1 MGETGCIYRLSPLL
15 MAEDGLRL
23 GGLSSGLAVILDG
36 EDGRGNSSKTRLVSY
51 CDDFCHQSV
60 ERTLEYVFG
69 LPYRSI
75 RPLTSPI
82 DCNVVRILIKNKF
95 SNFHASS
102 SSSATN
108 RDGICIFDNI
118 CGLHVVGLDNISICG
133 DIKIIKPPLLVESFA
148 MFSSARASACVWKGK
163 WMYEVT
169 LETAGIQ
176 QLGWVT
182 LSCPFTDHKGV
193 GDADDSYAFD
203 GRRVRKWNKEAEPY
217 GQSWVVGDV
226 IGCCIDLDNDEISFF
241 RNGFSL
247 GVAFHEIRKMKPP
260 FGYHPAISLS
270 QGERC
275 ELNFGS
281 RPFKYPIKG
290 YLPIQAPSP
299 VTSFATQLL
308 GCLSRL
314 LNLQSFEREEHS
326 SVDKLRR
333 LKRFASFE
341 ELFDPVSHAICAEL
355 FSVLQSDASCMEYIG
370 WGPFLSVMMEAFGMQ
385 APHNFSSLDKAV
397 DVFLEFEGSHILFE
411 HLINALSSGCKTAPL
426 VLTECPYSGSYS
438 YLALACHILRREE
451 LMVLWWKSS
460 YFEFLFEG
468 FLSRKAPNKQDLEG
482 MMPSVWWPGSCE
494 DVSYENGMILATTA
508 FSKTVSKIEE
518 KHRDL
523 CSLVIQFIPPLTSP
537 QLPGSVFRTFLQN
550 LLLKNRGDHNVL
562 PPGVSSNSVL
572 VSLYTVILHFLS
584 EGFGMRDICGWLKSC
599 ETIDPSV
606 GFLHRGG
613 QQSFPLYLFLRN
625 DPLRSDISRLGG
637 SFSHLLKSNPVN
649 DEEAE
654 VIRWEEGCMD
664 DEENRVTH
672 STRQKPCCCSS
683 SSHDDL
689 TRILKDPIR
698 YPAKS
703 SPGHCNHIPDRSA
716 HVAAEYS
723 AGSLN
728 DDITNKPS
736 SSDQSESEF
745 GYRPVQHLMNVPRET
760 NMSSATLREE
770 ELLDALLLLY
780 HIGLAPNFKQA
791 SYYMSHQ
798 SQSIS
803 VLDETDKQIREG
815 TCTEQLKR
823 LKEARN
829 CYREEVIDCVRHCAW
844 YRISLFSQWKQRGM
858 YAMCMW
864 IVQLLLV
871 LSKVDSVFVYIP
883 EFYLET
889 LVDCFHVLRKSDP
902 PFVSPAIFVKQG
914 LASFVTFV
922 VTHFNDPRISSADLR
937 DLLLQSISV
946 LVQYKEHLAAFESN
960 EAAVQRLPKALLSA
974 FDQRSWIPV
983 TNILLRLCRNSGF
996 GSSKHGE
1003 SSSSSVVFQKLLQEA
1018 CTDDKELFSAFLN
1031 RLFNTL
1037 SWTMTEFSVSIR
1049 EMQEKFQV
1057 PEFQQRKCSVIFDL
1071 SCNLARI
1078 LEFCT
1083 HEIPQA
1089 FLLGTDTNLRRLT
1102 ELVVFILNHIT
1113 SAADAEFFDLSIR
1126 RHGHSLEKVNRGMIL
1141 APLVGI
1147 ILNLLDASS
1156 RTECRELNDV
1166 VGIVAS
1172 MDCPKTLHYGFQY
1185 LLDYNWAGS
1194 LRGDAYLGKL
1204 GQLEKF
1210 ASLLISRTE
1219 SEIVDTMGHGRETEG
1234 DDGECCICYA
1244 CEADSEF
1251 VPCAHRSCYGCIS
1264 RHLLNCQRCFFCN
1277 ATVVEV
1283 VRVTVESKP
1292 GGTEPVP
1299 LQLEPRSC

>member
-1 MGETGCIYRLSPLL
+1 
-15 MAEDGLRL
+15 MAEDGLRI
-23 GGLSSGLAVILDG
+23 GGLSSGLAVILND

-51 CDDFCHQSV
+51 CDDFCRQSL

-69 LPYRSI
+69 LPYKSI
-75 RPLTSPI
+75 GPLSSPI
-82 DCNVVRILIKNKF
+82 DSNFVRCIVKNEF

-102 SSSATN
+102 GSLVRN
-108 RDGICIFDNI
+108 RDGLCIFDNGCSPHI
-118 CGLHVVGLDNISICG
+118 VGLEDNSICG
-133 DIKIIKPPLLVESFA
+133 DIRIIKSPLLVESLA
-148 MFSSARASACVWKGK
+148 MFSSARANACVWKGK
-163 WMYEVT
+163 WMYEVI
-169 LETAGIQ
+169 LETSGIQ

-182 LSCPFTDHKGV
+182 ISCPFTDHKGV

-203 GRRVRKWNKEAEPY
+203 GRRVKKWNKEAEPY
-217 GQSWVVGDV
+217 GQQWVVGDV

-247 GVAFHEIRKMKPP
+247 GVAFCEIRKMGPE
-260 FGYHPAISLS
+260 FGYYPAISLS

-281 RPFKYPIKG
+281 RPFKYPIEG
-290 YLPIQAPSP
+290 YLPFQAPSSI
-299 VTSFATQLL
+299 TSFATQLL

-314 LNLQSFEREEHS
+314 LNLQIFERAEHS
-326 SVDKLRR
+326 SVEKLRR
-333 LKRFASFE
+333 LKRFVSFKE
-341 ELFDPVSHAICAEL
+341 IFDPVSHGICEEL
-355 FSVLQSDASCMEYIG
+355 FSVLEADAGSMEYIG
-370 WGPFLSVMMEAFGMQ
+370 WGPFLSVLMEAFGMH
-385 APHNFSSLDKAV
+385 APHDYSSLDKAV
-397 DVFLEFEGSHILFE
+397 DVFLEFEGSHLLFE
-411 HLINALSSGCKTAPL
+411 HLINALSCGCKTTSL

-460 YFEFLFEG
+460 DFEFLFEG
-468 FLSRKAPNKQDLEG
+468 FLSRKAPNKQDLEC

-494 DVSYENGMILATTA
+494 DVSYESGMILTTTA
-508 FSKTVSKIEE
+508 LSKAVIKIEE

-523 CSLVIQFIPPLTSP
+523 CCLVIQFIPPLTPP

-550 LLLKNRGDHNVL
+550 ILLKNGAADRNVL

-584 EGFGMRDICGWLKSC
+584 EGFGIRDICGWLKSC

-625 DPLRSDISRLGG
+625 DPHRTDISRLGG
-637 SFSHLLKSNPVN
+637 SFSHLLKSNPAN
-649 DEEAE
+649 NEEAE

-664 DEENRVTH
+664 DEETRVTH

-683 SSHDDL
+683 SSYDDL
-689 TRILKDPIR
+689 TRISKDPVR
-698 YPAKS
+698 YTSKS
-703 SPGHCNHIPDRSA
+703 SGHCNHIPERSA
-716 HVAAEYS
+716 HVAAECS

-728 DDITNKPS
+728 DEIVNKPS

-745 GYRPVQHLMNVPRET
+745 GYRSVQHVMNVPRES

-798 SQSIS
+798 LQSIS

-815 TCTEQLKR
+815 TCSEQLRR

-829 CYREEVIDCVRHCAW
+829 FYREEVIDCVRHCAW

-871 LSKVDSVFVYIP
+871 LSKVDSLFVYIP
-883 EFYLET
+883 EFYLEA

-902 PFVSPAIFVKQG
+902 PFISPAIFLKHG

-946 LVQYKEHLAAFESN
+946 LVQYKEYLAAFESN

-983 TNILLRLCRNSGF
+983 TNILLRLCRSSTF

-1003 SSSSSVVFQKLLQEA
+1003 SSSSSVVFQRLLQEA
-1018 CTDDKELFSAFLN
+1018 CINDEELFSAFLN

-1083 HEIPQA
+1083 REIPQA

-1102 ELVVFILNHIT
+1102 ELIVFILNHIT
-1113 SAADAEFFDLSIR
+1113 SAADTEFFDLSLR

-1156 RTECRELNDV
+1156 GTECRERNDV
-1166 VGIVAS
+1166 VGIFAS
-1172 MDCPKTLHYGFQY
+1172 MDCPKTVHYGFQY

-1194 LRGDAYLGKL
+1194 FRGDAYVGKL

-1210 ASLLISRTE
+1210 ASILISRTE
-1219 SEIVDTMGHGRETEG
+1219 SQVVDTIGYGGETEM
-1234 DDGECCICYA
+1234 DDNSCCICYA
-1244 CEADSEF
+1244 EMFLLQCNS
-1251 VPCAHRSCYGCIS
+1251 HGGC
-1264 RHLLNCQRCFFCN
+1264 QD
-1277 ATVVEV
+1277 
-1283 VRVTVESKP
+1283 
-1292 GGTEPVP
+1292 
-1299 LQLEPRSC
+1299 

>member
-1 MGETGCIYRLSPLL
+1 
-15 MAEDGLRL
+15 MAEDGLRI
-23 GGLSSGLAVILDG
+23 GGLSSGLAVILND

-69 LPYRSI
+69 LPYKSIGPLSSPIHSNFVRSI
-75 RPLTSPI
+75 
-82 DCNVVRILIKNKF
+82 VKNEF

-102 SSSATN
+102 GSLVRN
-108 RDGICIFDNI
+108 RDGLCIFDNG
-118 CGLHVVGLDNISICG
+118 CGPHIVGLEDSSICG
-133 DIKIIKPPLLVESFA
+133 DIRIIKSPLLVESLA
-148 MFSSARASACVWKGK
+148 MFSSVRANVCVSKGK
-163 WMYEVT
+163 WMYEVI
-169 LETAGIQ
+169 LETSGIQ

-203 GRRVRKWNKEAEPY
+203 GRRVKKWNKEAEPY
-217 GQSWVVGDV
+217 GQPWVVGDV

-241 RNGFSL
+241 RNGLSL
-247 GVAFHEIRKMKPP
+247 GVAFHEIRKM
-260 FGYHPAISLS
+260 GYYPAISLS

-281 RPFKYPIKG
+281 RPFKYPIEG
-290 YLPIQAPSP
+290 YLPFQAPSS
-299 VTSFATQLL
+299 VTSFASQLL

-314 LNLQSFEREEHS
+314 LNLQSFERAEHS
-326 SVDKLRR
+326 SVEKLRR
-333 LKRFASFE
+333 LRRFVSFE
-341 ELFDPVSHAICAEL
+341 EIFDPVSHGLCEEL
-355 FSVLQSDASCMEYIG
+355 FSILEADAGSMEYIG

-385 APHNFSSLDKAV
+385 APHDYSSLDKAV
-397 DVFLEFEGSHILFE
+397 DVFLEFEGSHLLFE
-411 HLINALSSGCKTAPL
+411 HLINALSCGCKTASL

-460 YFEFLFEG
+460 DFEFLFEG
-468 FLSRKAPNKQDLEG
+468 FLSRKAPNKQDLECI
-482 MMPSVWWPGSCE
+482 MPSVWWPGSCE
-494 DVSYENGMILATTA
+494 DVSYESGMILTTTA
-508 FSKTVSKIEE
+508 LSKAVIKIEE

-523 CSLVIQFIPPLTSP
+523 CCLVIQFIPPLTPP

-550 LLLKNRGDHNVL
+550 LLLKNGGADRNVL

-584 EGFGMRDICGWLKSC
+584 EGFGIRDICGWLNSC

-625 DPLRSDISRLGG
+625 DPHRTDISRLGG
-637 SFSHLLKSNPVN
+637 SFSHLLKSNPAN
-649 DEEAE
+649 NEEEE

-664 DEENRVTH
+664 DEETRVTH
-672 STRQKPCCCSS
+672 STRQKPCCCSTS
-683 SSHDDL
+683 SYDDL
-689 TRILKDPIR
+689 TRISKDPVR
-698 YPAKS
+698 YTSKS
-703 SPGHCNHIPDRSA
+703 SGHCNHIPERSA
-716 HVAAEYS
+716 HVAAECS

-728 DDITNKPS
+728 DEIANKPS

-745 GYRPVQHLMNVPRET
+745 GYRPVQHVMNVPRES

-798 SQSIS
+798 LQSIS

-815 TCTEQLKR
+815 TCSEQLKR

-829 CYREEVIDCVRHCAW
+829 FYREEVIDCVRHCAW

-871 LSKVDSVFVYIP
+871 LSKLDSVFVYIP
-883 EFYLET
+883 EFYLEA

-902 PFVSPAIFVKQG
+902 PFISPAIFVKHG

-922 VTHFNDPRISSADLR
+922 VTHFNDPRISSSDLR

-946 LVQYKEHLAAFESN
+946 LVQYKEYLAAFESN

-983 TNILLRLCRNSGF
+983 TNILLRLCRSSAF

-1003 SSSSSVVFQKLLQEA
+1003 SSSSSVVFQRLLQEA
-1018 CTDDKELFSAFLN
+1018 CINDEELFSAFLN

-1057 PEFQQRKCSVIFDL
+1057 PEFQQRKCTVIFDL

-1083 HEIPQA
+1083 REIPQA

-1102 ELVVFILNHIT
+1102 ELIVFILNHIT
-1113 SAADAEFFDLSIR
+1113 SAADAEFFDLLDRS
-1126 RHGHSLEKVNRGMIL
+1126 GGML
-1141 APLVGI
+1141 
-1147 ILNLLDASS
+1147 
-1156 RTECRELNDV
+1156 
-1166 VGIVAS
+1166 
-1172 MDCPKTLHYGFQY
+1172 M
-1185 LLDYNWAGS
+1185 
-1194 LRGDAYLGKL
+1194 
-1204 GQLEKF
+1204 
-1210 ASLLISRTE
+1210 
-1219 SEIVDTMGHGRETEG
+1219 
-1234 DDGECCICYA
+1234 
-1244 CEADSEF
+1244 
-1251 VPCAHRSCYGCIS
+1251 
-1264 RHLLNCQRCFFCN
+1264 
-1277 ATVVEV
+1277 
-1283 VRVTVESKP
+1283 
-1292 GGTEPVP
+1292 
-1299 LQLEPRSC
+1299 